1 MIKAI
6 LFDLNG
12 TLIDI
17 MTNEYD
23 DNVYRVTANF
33 LSYYGVD
40 LVPETLKEKIFYHNR
55 KQRNESK
62 EEFPEFDSA
71 KIFYDII
78 SEFSSHPDENIV
90 RLSKAASRVYRAS
103 TRFKLQLYPGVYNTL
118 EILMLRNFRM
128 AALSDGQTLWAV
140 PELKSCGIDKFF
152 SFVIVSG
159 DYGFRKPDNRL
170 FGAAKEKFA
179 LSFEEIL
186 FVGNDMYRD
195 VYGSKQAGL
204 KCVFFKSNQGE
215 QKFCGK
221 EPDYIIYNFPQLIEA
236 IEFLNRS

>member
-1 MIKAI
+1 MIKGL

-23 DNVYRVTANF
+23 DNVYRITANF
-33 LSYYGVD
+33 LSYYGVNIS
-40 LVPETLKEKIFYHNR
+40 PETLKEKYFFLNR
-55 KQRNESK
+55 KQRNESR

-78 SEFSSHPDENIV
+78 SEFSSHPEENIV
-90 RLSKAASRVYRAS
+90 RLSKYASRVYRAS

-118 EILMLRNFRM
+118 EILLLRKFQM
-128 AALSDGQTLWAV
+128 AALTDGQSLWAV
-140 PELKSCGIDKFF
+140 PKLKVCGINNFF
-152 SFVIVSG
+152 SFSIVSG
-159 DYGFRKPDNRL
+159 DYGFRKPDKRL
-170 FGAAKEKFA
+170 FDAAMEKFA
-179 LSFEEIL
+179 LPSEEIL

-195 VYGSKQAGL
+195 VYGAKRAGL

-215 QKFCGK
+215 QNFCGK

-236 IEFLNRS
+236 IEFLSRN